1 MIFRVGAAIVV
12 ASPVAWVVAVFLLD
26 YVHASD
32 TVWARCISSGSI
44 AGVISLLCVSLG
56 KTEGGRGRI
65 GWILAAFV
73 ETFCWWFMVVGL

>member
-12 ASPVAWVVAVFLLD
+12 ASPVAWVIAVYLLD

-32 TVWARCISSGSI
+32 KVWTRCIVSGSV
-44 AGVISLLCVSLG
+44 AGAVSLICVSLG
-56 KTEGGRGRI
+56 RREAGHGRI